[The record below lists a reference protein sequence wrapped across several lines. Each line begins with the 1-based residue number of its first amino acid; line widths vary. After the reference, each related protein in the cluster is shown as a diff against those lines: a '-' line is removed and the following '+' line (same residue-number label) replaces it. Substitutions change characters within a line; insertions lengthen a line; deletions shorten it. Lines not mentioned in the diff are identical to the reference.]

1 MARDLIFVK
10 PIGDAKIRK
19 PDTKEYL
26 RADGEELERSSFWIR
41 RQMAG
46 EVSISKVVPA
56 AEAQEP
62 AVEDDVPKKTATKKK
77 TTKKEVT
84 GDADIV

>member
-1 MARDLIFVK
+1 MARELIFVK
-10 PIGDAKIRK
+10 PIGGAKIRK

-26 RADGEELERSSFWIR
+26 HEGGEELERSSFWIR

-56 AEAQEP
+56 AKAEES
-62 AVEDDVPKKTATKKK
+62 AVEDDAPKKAATKKK

-84 GDADIV
+84 DDADIV